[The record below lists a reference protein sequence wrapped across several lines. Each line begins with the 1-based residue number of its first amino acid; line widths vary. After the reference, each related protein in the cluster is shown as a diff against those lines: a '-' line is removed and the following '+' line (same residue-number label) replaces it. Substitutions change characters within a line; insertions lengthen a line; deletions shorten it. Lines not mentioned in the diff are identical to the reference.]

1 MLNSGAAAADDE
13 DDDYDEKTAKDIL
26 IIMICID
33 HIYLIV
39 YTMGTNRLS
48 LIIISSYSHTAHT
61 HRLSLYYIHPI
72 NNNNKEQILPKN
84 HRTEEHT
91 EDNKEERVIAWMD
104 VSLIRMRFSL

>member
-1 MLNSGAAAADDE
+1 MLNSGAAAADDD
-13 DDDYDEKTAKDIL
+13 DDDYDEKTAKEIL

-48 LIIISSYSHTAHT
+48 LIIISSYSHTAHSHN

-72 NNNNKEQILPKN
+72 NNNNKEQILAKN
-84 HRTEEHT
+84 HRTEDQIEAT
-91 EDNKEERVIAWMD
+91 RRGIKWMD